1 MAAEY
6 EEVWE
11 CKQGHKYRSPRGVKC
26 QAVTCGVCAGQ
37 YGPRPK
43 VNAGIETWSM
53 RLVLVRNVNGRM
65 VAA

>member
-1 MAAEY
+1 
-6 EEVWE
+6 
-11 CKQGHKYRSPRGVKC
+11 VKC